1 MLALLR
7 RRDFGLLWFGGLVS
21 IAGDWILQAA
31 LPYFV
36 YARTGSTVATA
47 GMVVATL
54 APSVVLGSITGVF
67 VDRWNRKHVLVVGNA
82 LQATAVA
89 LLVFVPDGGWLGF
102 VYIAAAAQSAVAA
115 FTNPAESALLPT
127 LVGPDALV
135 QANAL
140 NALNNRIGR
149 LAGLPL
155 GGLLLGYLGLRG
167 VVIAD
172 CATFLAAAAL
182 IAPIAAP
189 RPAVG
194 PADDETA
201 AEEARSALAL
211 FLHEWLEGLRLVR
224 RERALGVMF
233 VVLGIMTFGGTM
245 LDPPYPAWA
254 RDVLGQGPQVFAWLL
269 TTHAAA
275 GTVGAL
281 LVGRLGTRLSPRVL
295 MGWGSLIA
303 GLMLIVKFNVPT
315 LPVAFGLTAAGGLTS
330 VASAVG
336 VETLAQQTIRD
347 EYRGRVFGALG
358 ASGALLSLC
367 GAATGGALAELIGIV
382 PALTFASV
390 LTASAG
396 VVVLRAFAERPP
408 RAAERLPMP

>member
-21 IAGDWILQAA
+21 IAGDYILHAA

-47 GMVVATL
+47 GMIVATL
-54 APSVVLGSITGVF
+54 APSVVLGSVSGVF
-67 VDRWNRKHVLVVGNA
+67 VDRWNRKRVLVIGNVF
-82 LQATAVA
+82 QAGAVA
-89 LLVFVPDGGWLGF
+89 LLLLVPDGGWLGF

-115 FTNPAESALLPT
+115 FTNPAESALLPA
-127 LVGPDALV
+127 LVGPDDLV
-135 QANAL
+135 AANAL
-140 NALNNRIGR
+140 NALNNRLGR

-167 VVIAD
+167 VVVAD
-172 CATFLAAAAL
+172 LVTFLAAAAL
-182 IAPIAAP
+182 IAPITSSRRAAP
-189 RPAVG
+189 TT
-194 PADDETA
+194 DDEST
-201 AEEARSALAL
+201 AEEARSALAA

-224 RERALGVMF
+224 RERVLAVMF
-233 VVLGIMTFGGTM
+233 VVFGIMTFGGTM

-269 TTHAAA
+269 TTSAAS

-281 LVGRLGTRLSPRVL
+281 LVARFAGRLSPRVL

-303 GLMLIVKFNVPT
+303 GILLLVKYNVPSVP
-315 LPVAFGLTAAGGLTS
+315 LAFVLTAIGGVTS

-367 GAATGGALAELIGIV
+367 GAATGGALAELLGIV
-382 PALTFASV
+382 PALTIASA
-390 LTASAG
+390 LTAVAG
-396 VVVLRAFAERPP
+396 VVVLRAFAGSST
-408 RAAERLPMP
+408 AA